1 MKKQKFEVKR
11 TTEGT
16 VFEVAFLLLAVVTWV
31 IVVMLVNDAPDTI
44 PTHFG
49 LSGTPNSYGSKYE
62 LYFPCI
68 LTTVMGACCLAGAY
82 FPHTVNIPGVP
93 ISNNRQAALAVRLLR
108 VMGLLVLLL
117 TMAIV
122 GDTLRGHVLFI
133 LIVVG
138 ALLTACVMFSIF
150 IYRAK

>member
-1 MKKQKFEVKR
+1 M
-11 TTEGT
+11 
-16 VFEVAFLLLAVVTWV
+16 
-31 IVVMLVNDAPDTI
+31 
-44 PTHFG
+44 
-49 LSGTPNSYGSKYE
+49 
-62 LYFPCI
+62 
-68 LTTVMGACCLAGAY
+68 
-82 FPHTVNIPGVP
+82 
-93 ISNNRQAALAVRLLR
+93 AVRLLR